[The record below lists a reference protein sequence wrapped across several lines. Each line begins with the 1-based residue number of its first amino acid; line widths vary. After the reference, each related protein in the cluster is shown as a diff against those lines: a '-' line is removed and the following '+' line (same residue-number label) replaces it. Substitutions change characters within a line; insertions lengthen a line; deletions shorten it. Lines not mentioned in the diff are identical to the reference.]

1 MADEALLRITAPI
14 RTERLV
20 LRTLTPEDLDDVFG
34 YAGRDDVIRYLP
46 WPKRTRDEVA
56 EHLARRLNTTL
67 AADGD
72 VIVLGIELPP
82 SLDGASPEGAS
93 PDDAP
98 ADDACARPRII
109 GDLTLVL
116 TSIEHRQATV
126 GWVLNPQFQGKGYA
140 AEAASRVLTL
150 AFDELGSHRVVA
162 ELDPRNTASASLC
175 TRLGMRL
182 EGHFVHSGIVEGE
195 WADLA
200 VYAILDVEWN
210 ARNALD
216 G

>member
-1 MADEALLRITAPI
+1 MSDEALLRVTDPI
-14 RTERLV
+14 RTDRLV
-20 LRTLTPEDLDDVFG
+20 LRTLTADDLDDVFA

-46 WPKRTRDEVA
+46 WPPRDRDEVA
-56 EHLARRLNTTL
+56 EHLAKRLNTTL

-82 SLDGASPEGAS
+82 ATE
-93 PDDAP
+93 DA
-98 ADDACARPRII
+98 DARPRII
-109 GDLTLVL
+109 GDMTLVL
-116 TSIEHRQATV
+116 SSIEHRQATI
-126 GWVLNPQFQGKGYA
+126 GWVLNPEFQGKGYA
-140 AEAASRVLTL
+140 VEAASRVLTL
-150 AFDELGSHRVVA
+150 AFDELGSHRVIA

-175 TRLGMRL
+175 HRLGMRH
-182 EGHFVHSGIVEGE
+182 EATFVHSEIFKGE
-195 WADLA
+195 WGDLA

>member
-1 MADEALLRITAPI
+1 VSSEAVLHVAEPL

-20 LRTLTPEDLDDVFG
+20 LRTLTPDDLDDVFA

-46 WPKRTRDEVA
+46 WPKRNRDEVA

-72 VIVLGIELPP
+72 VIVLGIELPQ
-82 SLDGASPEGAS
+82 
-93 PDDAP
+93 P
-98 ADDACARPRII
+98 ADDPNGRPRII
-109 GDLTLVL
+109 GDMTLVL
-116 TSIEHRQATV
+116 SSVEHRQATI
-126 GWVLNPQFQGKGYA
+126 GWVLNPAYESKGYA
-140 AEAASRVLTL
+140 TEAASRVLTL
-150 AFDELGSHRVVA
+150 AFDDLGSHRVVA
-162 ELDPRNTASASLC
+162 ELDPRNTASAALC
-175 TRLGMRL
+175 ARLGMRL
-182 EGHFVHSGIVEGE
+182 EAHFVHSEIFKGE
-195 WADLA
+195 WGDLA

>member
-1 MADEALLRITAPI
+1 VADEALLRITQPI
-14 RTERLV
+14 RTERLL
-20 LRTLTPEDLDDVFG
+20 LRTLTPDDLDDFFA

-46 WPKRTRDEVA
+46 WPQRTRDEAA
-56 EHLARRLNTTL
+56 EHLSRRLNSSL

-72 VIVLGIELPP
+72 VIVLGIELP
-82 SLDGASPEGAS
+82 AA
-93 PDDAP
+93 PDDP
-98 ADDACARPRII
+98 DARPRII
-109 GDLTLVL
+109 GDMTLVL
-116 TSIEHRQATV
+116 TSIEHRQATI

-150 AFDELGSHRVVA
+150 AFDDLGAHRVVA

-175 TRLGMRL
+175 YRLGMRL
-182 EGHFVHSGIVEGE
+182 EGHFVHSEIFKGE
-195 WADLA
+195 WGDLA

>member
-1 MADEALLRITAPI
+1 VSSEAVLRVAEPL

-20 LRTLTPEDLDDVFG
+20 LRTLTPDDLDDVFA

-46 WPKRTRDEVA
+46 WPKRNRDEVA

-72 VIVLGIELPP
+72 VIVLGIELPQ
-82 SLDGASPEGAS
+82 
-93 PDDAP
+93 P
-98 ADDACARPRII
+98 ADDPNGRPRII
-109 GDLTLVL
+109 GDMTLVL
-116 TSIEHRQATV
+116 SSVEHRQATI
-126 GWVLNPQFQGKGYA
+126 GWVLNPEHEGKGYA
-140 AEAASRVLTL
+140 TEAASRVLTL
-150 AFDELGSHRVVA
+150 AFDDLGSHRVVA
-162 ELDPRNTASASLC
+162 ELDPRNTASAALC
-175 TRLGMRL
+175 TRLGMRH
-182 EGHFVHSGIVEGE
+182 EAHFVHSEIFKGE
-195 WADLA
+195 WGDLA

>member
-1 MADEALLRITAPI
+1 VADEALLRITDPI
-14 RTERLV
+14 RTERLL
-20 LRTLTPEDLDDVFG
+20 LRTLTPDDLDDVFA

-56 EHLARRLNTTL
+56 EHLAQRLNTTL
-67 AADGD
+67 SADGD

-82 SLDGASPEGAS
+82 S
-93 PDDAP
+93 PDDP
-98 ADDACARPRII
+98 SARPRII
-109 GDLTLVL
+109 GDMTLVL
-116 TSIEHRQATV
+116 SSVEHRQALI
-126 GWVLNPQFQGKGYA
+126 GWVLNPEFQGKGYA

-150 AFDELGSHRVVA
+150 AFDDLGAHRVAA
-162 ELDPRNTASASLC
+162 ELDPRNTASSSLC
-175 TRLGMRL
+175 YRLGMRL
-182 EGHFVHSGIVEGE
+182 EAHFVHSEIFKGE
-195 WADLA
+195 WGDLA